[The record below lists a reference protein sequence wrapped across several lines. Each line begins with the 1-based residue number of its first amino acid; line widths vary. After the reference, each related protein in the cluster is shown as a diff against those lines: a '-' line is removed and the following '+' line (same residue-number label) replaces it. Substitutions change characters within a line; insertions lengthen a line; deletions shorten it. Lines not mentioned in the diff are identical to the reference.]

1 MWPRPKE
8 GRSTGQAD
16 LKGGCCLSWFWS
28 VVCGANCLGSILVL
42 VTNGQILIN
51 TYMLVTLCLSF
62 IWKMRCYSH
71 TCRNVDTVRIMQVS
85 TFTAFRSKSGPYDSS
100 SQWSHAM
107 RALRLLWNGNN
118 CCPSGITVWGLNEA
132 VGAASCVDLSST
144 CFIHALGGAQDGKLQ
159 RPIQISS
166 YYKAVE
172 TK

>member
-8 GRSTGQAD
+8 GRSIGQAD

-51 TYMLVTLCLSF
+51 TYVLVTLCLSF
-62 IWKMRCYSH
+62 IWKMGCYSH
-71 TCRNVDTVRIMQVS
+71 TCRNVDTVRIRQVS

-107 RALRLLWNGNN
+107 WALRLLWNGNN
-118 CCPSGITVWGLNEA
+118 CCLSCITVWGLNEA
-132 VGAASCVDLSST
+132 VGAASCVDLPST
-144 CFIHALGGAQDGKLQ
+144 CFIQALGGAQDGKLQ
-159 RPIQISS
+159 RPVQISS